1 MTGPILFMVVL
12 RRLFPMIVLN
22 HLENQSLQPLPLM
35 LTISSAWQRVHHLLH
50 VSISA
55 IILQLTGT
63 PRNKQLWK
71 LQHMDQSCG
80 SQDSHRT
87 DHGY

>member
-1 MTGPILFMVVL
+1 
-12 RRLFPMIVLN
+12 MIVLN

-35 LTISSAWQRVHHLLH
+35 PSFSTAWQRVHHLLH

-55 IILQLTGT
+55 IILQLIGT

-71 LQHMDQSCG
+71 LQHMGQSLWQLRQLQNR
-80 SQDSHRT
+80 SWTLDTH
-87 DHGY
+87 